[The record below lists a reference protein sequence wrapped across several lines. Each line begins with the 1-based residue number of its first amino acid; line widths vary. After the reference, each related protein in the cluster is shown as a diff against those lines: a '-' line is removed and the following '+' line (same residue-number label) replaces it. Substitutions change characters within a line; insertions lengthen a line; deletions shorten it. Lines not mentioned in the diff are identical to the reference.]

1 MPDISQMTESKFLK
15 RAEVGAGKLVTIEAC
30 IQQNVAKKE
39 DAPEMKWCL
48 TFAETD
54 KPMVLNRTNSEL
66 VAMITGER
74 NSDEWGGHKIVLY
87 DDPTI
92 SYGGKLVGGIRVR
105 APRGQAAKVQ
115 PPITKTVPVELPADD
130 EAEADTDTIPF

>member
-15 RAEVGAGKLVTIEAC
+15 RSDVGAGKLLTIESC
-30 IQQNVAKKE
+30 EQQNVAKANE
-39 DAPEMKWCL
+39 APEMKWCL
-48 TFAETD
+48 NFAETD

-66 VAMITGER
+66 VAMISGER
-74 NSDEWGGHKIVLY
+74 NSDNWGGHKIVAY

-105 APRGQAAKVQ
+105 APRNKTAPATSK
-115 PPITKTVPVELPADD
+115 PPVKELPQD
-130 EAEADTDTIPF
+130 EDEPEIPF